1 MSGGKDLQAMF
12 RDVERRVTE
21 GVNQDD
27 GCHSEPT
34 EEPALPQPS
43 VIVIEPGG
51 VIRLSIDLEREWSVL
66 ESGVNMMCHATNAED
81 RQHGWHRYTSALKFL
96 KKYTMG
102 RQPDATLALDV
113 DSLATALAQKLRL
126 PPVLIPTPRE
136 IAREV
141 LDTVKPLIP
150 PANPNLAVQIAELV
164 AQLQS
169 PTYSPIHDA
178 AAIAEAILE
187 KLRSCVNMSLCIPAQ
202 VTELPPE
209 PASQPMEETFED
221 PLPDEESDHPAQE
234 RQCIACNRNRAHNSR
249 LWCEACRMFLRR
261 SRKATAEGHPFTCNN
276 AHHKQ
281 RPDTTNCRGCR
292 AKKLDA
298 LEAEILHPED
308 SDDADEGIGFRRGGE
323 CNPRVPPLRI
333 TVNRSPL
340 KRARARSAA
349 STPAVP
355 PVPGPSFAQSAPVA
369 PPVPKPSFAQSTPAA
384 PPVALPLRAQ
394 AQKHRLAPPK
404 PKDPRAHP

>member
-1 MSGGKDLQAMF
+1 
-12 RDVERRVTE
+12 
-21 GVNQDD
+21 
-27 GCHSEPT
+27 
-34 EEPALPQPS
+34 
-43 VIVIEPGG
+43 
-51 VIRLSIDLEREWSVL
+51 
-66 ESGVNMMCHATNAED
+66 
-81 RQHGWHRYTSALKFL
+81 
-96 KKYTMG
+96 
-102 RQPDATLALDV
+102 
-113 DSLATALAQKLRL
+113 
-126 PPVLIPTPRE
+126 
-136 IAREV
+136 
-141 LDTVKPLIP
+141 
-150 PANPNLAVQIAELV
+150 
-164 AQLQS
+164 
-169 PTYSPIHDA
+169 
-178 AAIAEAILE
+178 
-187 KLRSCVNMSLCIPAQ
+187 
-202 VTELPPE
+202 
-209 PASQPMEETFED
+209 
-221 PLPDEESDHPAQE
+221 
-234 RQCIACNRNRAHNSR
+234 
-249 LWCEACRMFLRR
+249 MFLRR

-276 AHHKQ
+276 AHHQQ

-349 STPAVP
+349 STPAAP

-369 PPVPKPSFAQSTPAA
+369 PPVPRSSFAQSTPAA